1 MTKLGIKILDF
12 KKENLFNY
20 LELGN
25 EKIKIESNYIEIN
38 IDKSNIKTYDH
49 YIEILKLYKNNK
61 NDYKTFKIDLYLN
74 KINIYYCFINSENN
88 FSFDII
94 IYKNYGEMLNYFE
107 IINNNINYKLEEC
120 NKFGLKRCRKYGII
134 NCDKNFNDKYQIH
147 FPSHIKSGSYY
158 LNILYP
164 KINNNNNNINN
175 KISIQKIKEFK
186 IYDLNFTNISNEDK
200 DFLINLRTN
209 VMNEYNN
216 CILNINN
223 KELKEIKSI
232 FSEYLQKIINYN
244 LIIPELKK
252 VQYLLARNKLINL
265 SKDQYEICFG
275 YILYIIIEKIA
286 KYVNAIVLFDLVNK
300 LINNLET
307 NLDKH
312 NNNILKILIWY
323 YYTYILNEYF
333 TDNVHKISG
342 LFTPENYND
351 FKLIFLEK
359 TKKNTPYFNA
369 YNFLIN
375 FIDNLN
381 EDSYLLEILYFFDSN
396 SSGNRI
402 YKNCSTFKFSL
413 LSLEQIKQH
422 LKLLI
427 PKVIIR
433 FKESKNN
440 YSNGS
445 YLFKHGLIRIY
456 ENSLFKLGKDLDK
469 YLIEKED
476 INCIYSIPLI
486 LFLIHESFCH
496 GKTKLDFQENDSP
509 NSFYDPHDDY
519 NLIYHCSDG
528 ESGRLFEYYIS
539 PDKEI
544 IRFLKYS
551 FVSLPELLNVK
562 LWTGKD
568 LNDLIKLIKK
578 KQKENNIIFSEQDEV
593 SYFPD
598 NNFNYF
604 ENATN
609 NNNYESERYSSLD
622 EDYIDDDSK
631 MQKSKRKKKYEKNCK

>member
-12 KKENLFNY
+12 QKENLFNY
-20 LELGN
+20 LEIGSN

-49 YIEILKLYKNNK
+49 YIEILKLYKNNE
-61 NDYKTFKIDLYLN
+61 NDYKTYKIDLYLN
-74 KINIYYCFINSENN
+74 KFNIYYCFINSENN

-94 IYKNYGEMLNYFE
+94 IYKNYGENLNYFE
-107 IINNNINYKLEEC
+107 IVNNNIKYKLEEC

-134 NCDKNFNDKYQIH
+134 NCDKKFNYKYQIH

-164 KINNNNNNINN
+164 KINNNNINN
-175 KISIQKIKEFK
+175 TKISIQKIKEFK
-186 IYDLNFTNISNEDK
+186 IYDLNFTNISNKDK

-209 VMNEYNN
+209 VINEYNK
-216 CILNINN
+216 CILNIKN
-223 KELKEIKSI
+223 KELDEIKSI

-275 YILYIIIEKIA
+275 YIFYIIIKNIA
-286 KYVNAIVLFDLVNK
+286 KYSNAIVFFDLINK

-323 YYTYILNEYF
+323 YNTYILNEYF
-333 TDNVHKISG
+333 TNGVDNISG

-351 FKLIFLEK
+351 FRLIFLEK
-359 TKKNTPYFNA
+359 TKKNTPYYNS

-381 EDSYLLEILYFFDSN
+381 EDSYLLEILYFFNSN
-396 SSGNRI
+396 SSSNRI
-402 YKNCSTFKFSL
+402 YKNCSIFKFSL

-433 FKESKNN
+433 LKESKNN

-445 YLFKHGLIRIY
+445 YLFKYGLIRIY

-469 YLIEKED
+469 YLIEEED
-476 INCIYSIPLI
+476 INCRYSIPLI

-496 GKTKLDFQENDSP
+496 KLDFQKNDSP
-509 NSFYDPHDDY
+509 NSFYNPHYNY
-519 NLIYHCSDG
+519 NLFYHDG
-528 ESGRLFEYYIS
+528 ENGRLFEYYIS
-539 PDKEI
+539 PEKEI

-551 FVSLPELLNVK
+551 FISLAELLNVK

-568 LNDLIKLIKK
+568 LNDLIEIIKN
-578 KQKENNIIFSEQDEV
+578 KQKENNIIINNKNKFFEFVDYI
-593 SYFPD
+593 YFD
-598 NNFNYF
+598 YSF
-604 ENATN
+604 EYATN
-609 NNNYESERYSSLD
+609 NNDYESERDKSLD
-622 EDYIDDDSK
+622 DDYFNYYLKS
-631 MQKSKRKKKYEKNCK
+631 QKKNKYEKNCK